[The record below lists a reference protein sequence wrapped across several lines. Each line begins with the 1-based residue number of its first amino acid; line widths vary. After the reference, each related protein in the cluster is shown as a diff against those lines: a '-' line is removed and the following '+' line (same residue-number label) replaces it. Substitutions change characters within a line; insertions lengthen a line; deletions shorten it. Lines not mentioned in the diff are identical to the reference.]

1 MNVTTLK
8 GKHDAHNV
16 QLYSPSYC
24 SWCSKTKHMLHEN
37 EIQYSY
43 LDKDKASKDDKRQV
57 ILFLK
62 EHKLPIAFPV
72 VLIDEETLITGYK
85 PETMM
90 DALK

>member
-1 MNVTTLK
+1 
-8 GKHDAHNV
+8 
-16 QLYSPSYC
+16 
-24 SWCSKTKHMLHEN
+24 MLHEN

-43 LDKDKASKDDKRQV
+43 LDMDKASKDDKREV

-72 VLIDEETLITGYK
+72 VLIDEETIITGYK